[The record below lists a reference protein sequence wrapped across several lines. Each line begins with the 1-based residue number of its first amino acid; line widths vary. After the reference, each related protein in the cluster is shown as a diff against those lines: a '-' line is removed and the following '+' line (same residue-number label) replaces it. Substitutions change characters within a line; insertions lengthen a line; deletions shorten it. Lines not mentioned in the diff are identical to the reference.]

1 MKLDRTRIAIR
12 ERSLLDTVDL
22 ALFVTREFAG
32 PLIAASLLAIVPLAL
47 LNYALV
53 GWMVPSDYEGEW
65 VGFRYLWN
73 MTLLIFLEAPLAAV
87 FVVAFL
93 GPAVFLEKGEER
105 TVRQVAR
112 DVLRQLGA
120 ITLCQGILR
129 GVLIAWV
136 LYLLTS
142 REEANGFIE
151 GFVMLLV
158 VLWSA
163 AMRAFRPY
171 INEIILLEQNPLLSR
186 GGAAIT
192 VGKRSSHLHSPY
204 SGDLF
209 VRWLGSAAIAWL
221 LAGLVLMTAIAAMG
235 YLISDWPIH
244 FSLEDESVAPNFDWF
259 KLQVVYPACLWI
271 IVAFFAVVRFLSYLD
286 LRIRHEGWEVELLMR
301 AEAQRLAAQLN

>member
-1 MKLDRTRIAIR
+1 MKLDQTRIAIR
-12 ERSLLDTVDL
+12 ERGLLDTFDL
-22 ALFVTREFAG
+22 ALFVVREFAG
-32 PLIAASLLAIVPLAL
+32 PLLAASLLAIVPLAL

-65 VGFRYLWN
+65 VGFRYLWS

-93 GPAVFLEKGEER
+93 GPAVFLEER
-105 TVRQVAR
+105 S
-112 DVLRQLGA
+112 LRQLTSDVLKQIGA
-120 ITLCQGILR
+120 VILCQGVLR
-129 GVLIAWV
+129 GVFVAWG

-158 VLWSA
+158 VGWSA

-186 GGAAIT
+186 KGTAIT
-192 VGKRSSHLHSPY
+192 VAKRSSHLHSPY

-209 VRWLGSAAIAWL
+209 IRWLGASAIAWL
-221 LAGLVLMTAIAAMG
+221 ITGLILMTAVMAMG
-235 YLISDWPIH
+235 YLISDWPLH
-244 FSLEDESVAPNFDWF
+244 FSLEDEAVSPNFDWF
-259 KLQVVYPACLWI
+259 KLQFVYPACLWMV
-271 IVAFFAVVRFLSYLD
+271 VAFFAVVRFLSYLD